1 MYNYMCV
8 LQEPT
13 VAFSY
18 VSRPVLTGE
27 DEDVYLYGD
36 LKTDPN
42 AEWKVSRDII
52 TPGEV
57 ISEGKFAV
65 VANATLRD
73 KSGTREVIAKTAKG
87 IHTAPHG

>member
-1 MYNYMCV
+1 M
-8 LQEPT
+8 
-13 VAFSY
+13 AFSY

-65 VANATLRD
+65 VAKATLKD
-73 KSGTREVIAKTAKG
+73 KSGIREVIAKTARG
-87 IHTAPHG
+87 TRTTRQCNIN